1 MINKIIFPYDFSKFS
16 EMATKYVADFSKM
29 GAKLVILVS
38 VIEYEELFT
47 KVLFKENEIR
57 RLKETTEE
65 RLAPVKDALEKNGF
79 IVHTKIDFGIPYK
92 VILSTANTEKAD
104 LIVIGSQGRSATMEF
119 LLGSTAINVLR
130 HSTIPVMVVPN
141 IKID

>member
-1 MINKIIFPYDFSKFS
+1 MIDKIVFPYNFSKFS
-16 EMATKYVADFSKM
+16 ETAIKYVSDFSKL
-29 GAKLVILVS
+29 GAQEVIMIN

-65 RLAPVKDALEKNGF
+65 RLASIKKALKEKGF
-79 IVHTKIDFGIPYK
+79 TVRINVDFGIPYK
-92 VILSTANTEKAD
+92 IILNTAKTEKAD
-104 LIVIGSQGRSATMEF
+104 LIVIGAQGRSATMEF

-130 HSTIPVMVVPN
+130 HSTIPVMVIPN
-141 IKID
+141 INID

>member
-16 EMATKYVADFSKM
+16 EMATKYVSDFSKI
-29 GAKLVILVS
+29 GAKYVVLVS

-65 RLAPVKDALEKNGF
+65 RLASVKETLEKNGF
-79 IVHTKIDFGIPYK
+79 TVHTKIDFGIPYK
-92 VILSTANTEKAD
+92 VILSTAKAEKAD
-104 LIVIGSQGRSATMEF
+104 LIVIGAQGRSATMEF

-141 IKID
+141 INPD